1 MEERPLSAFILSLLG
16 SVFIVVGSIL
26 CFAIYSQQTGYLV
39 PGNFTAI
46 FAGISVALG
55 MLMFVITLM
64 LYLRPDLHVAW
75 GVTILV
81 FAAGSITSILS
92 GFGGFGLGVIGMV
105 LGVVGGSIA
114 IAWRPGMG
122 HLGLGGPSGGGP
134 SGVYRMCASCGRTS
148 PWGYSFCPF
157 CGAPAPVV
165 APPSPGA
172 PPPR

>member
-1 MEERPLSAFILSLLG
+1 LEERPLSAFILSLLG

-26 CFAIYSQQTGYLV
+26 GFAIYSQSGYLT

-55 MLMFVITLM
+55 MLMFVITVM

-92 GFGGFGLGVIGMV
+92 GFAGFGLGVIGMV

-122 HLGLGGPSGGGP
+122 HVGLGGP

-148 PWGYSFCPF
+148 PWGYTFCPF

-165 APPSPGA
+165 APPTPGA
-172 PPPR
+172 QPPR